1 MEKDK
6 DKGPG
11 GGQGQKKLIV
21 LVTSNDGHVKHPFDN
36 TATVSEVRAFAYDRL
51 VKQKEQTPFAQTWI
65 EFDGT
70 KIEDSAVLSTL
81 AEREQGGGPEADLT
95 LSLVWTTGGGSR

>member
-11 GGQGQKKLIV
+11 GGQGPKKLSV
-21 LVTSNDGHVKHPFDN
+21 LVTSNDGHVKHPFDK
-36 TATVSEVRAFAYDRL
+36 TAAVGEVHSFAYDRL
-51 VKQKEQTPFAQTWI
+51 VKQKEQTPLAQTWI

-70 KIEDSAVLSTL
+70 KIDDSVVLSTL

-95 LSLVWTTGGGSR
+95 LSLVWITGGGR